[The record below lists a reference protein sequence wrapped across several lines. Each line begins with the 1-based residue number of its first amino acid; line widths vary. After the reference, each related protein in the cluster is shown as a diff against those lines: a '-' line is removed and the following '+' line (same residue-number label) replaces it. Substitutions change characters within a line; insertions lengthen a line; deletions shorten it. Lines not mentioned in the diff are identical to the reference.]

1 MNPEMQQP
9 MAAEQP
15 APQDSSQQ
23 EMGAPAAGIIKIL
36 YGGEAFEAVKS
47 SLEGAKTNNELL
59 VLIPTLAIGGLMKYE
74 QQAGVLPFE
83 EGLKAMAQVSMMLAE
98 DAIKSVTQQQL
109 DASQTQMLI
118 RNCMAVYLKKHK
130 DIVPPEVEAT
140 LRQAADAVQQ
150 DVISQGGGQEP
161 EPAEQEGALPEAA
174 PPTAQGMGGL
184 LSQGVQ

>member
-1 MNPEMQQP
+1 MMNPEMQQP

-15 APQDSSQQ
+15 APQDSSQ
-23 EMGAPAAGIIKIL
+23 EMGVPAAGIIKIL

-47 SLEGAKTNNELL
+47 ALEGAKTNNELL
-59 VLIPTLAIGGLMKYE
+59 VLIPTLAIGALLKYE
-74 QQAGVLPFE
+74 QQVGVLPFE

-109 DASQTQMLI
+109 DANQTQMLI
-118 RNCMAVYLKKHK
+118 RNCMSVYLRKHK

-161 EPAEQEGALPEAA
+161 EPTEQEGAPPEAA
-174 PPTAQGMGGL
+174 PPAAQGMGGL